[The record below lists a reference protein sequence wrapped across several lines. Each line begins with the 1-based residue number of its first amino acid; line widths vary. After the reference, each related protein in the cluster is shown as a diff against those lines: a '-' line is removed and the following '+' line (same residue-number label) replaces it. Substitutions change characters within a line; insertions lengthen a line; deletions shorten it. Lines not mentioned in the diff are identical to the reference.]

1 MLVKDSPE
9 AGKEQKEDVMFVL
22 PFGYVL
28 YHSASGPDKKP
39 GKWII
44 KLIRLPC
51 LIWKTVSG
59 RESVEDHQP

>member
-1 MLVKDSPE
+1 
-9 AGKEQKEDVMFVL
+9 MFVL

-28 YHSASGPDKKP
+28 YHLASGPDKKP